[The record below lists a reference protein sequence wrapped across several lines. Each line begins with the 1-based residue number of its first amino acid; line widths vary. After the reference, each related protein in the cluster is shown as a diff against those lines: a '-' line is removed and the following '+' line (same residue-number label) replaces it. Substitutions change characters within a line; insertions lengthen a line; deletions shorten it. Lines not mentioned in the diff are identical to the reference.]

1 MSLLHGNSGKIPH
14 ILLIRRM
21 WNSQKPHLAFE
32 WLPLQPF
39 MKSGFVNLFGRP
51 NAGKSTLLN
60 ALIGEKLA
68 IVSHKVQTTRHRI
81 KGIITTPEYQM
92 ILSDTPGIID
102 PRYKL
107 HEKMM
112 DSVKQALAD
121 TDLALLLV
129 DGRNSPEENDQI
141 FAGLHLK
148 VPALVLINKT
158 ESMKKAETDALIAF
172 FKPKKYASD
181 VIAISALKKIN
192 TDFLLERILQLL
204 PEGEPFF
211 DGDEMT
217 DRPVKF
223 FVGEIIREKIFGM
236 YDDEIP
242 YHTAVLVQE
251 YKEKDTLTK
260 IQADIIVQR
269 ETQKGILLGESGK
282 MIRMLGTEARKEIE
296 AFIGR
301 KVFLELF
308 VRVRPKWRDNEWQLR
323 EYGY

>member
-1 MSLLHGNSGKIPH
+1 
-14 ILLIRRM
+14 
-21 WNSQKPHLAFE
+21 
-32 WLPLQPF
+32 
-39 MKSGFVNLFGRP
+39 MKSGFVNMFGKP

-60 ALIGEKLA
+60 TLMGEKLA

-81 KGIITTPEYQM
+81 KGILTAPGYQI
-92 ILSDTPGIID
+92 ILSDTPGIIA

-112 DSVKQALAD
+112 DSVNHAVID
-121 TDLALLLV
+121 TDLALLLL
-129 DGRNSPEENDQI
+129 DGKDNLEENDMI
-141 FAGLHLK
+141 FSGLNLK
-148 VPALVLINKT
+148 VPAIVLLNKKERMT
-158 ESMKKAETDALIAF
+158 EPEIALATEF
-172 FKPKKYASD
+172 FKDKKYTNG
-181 VIAISALKKIN
+181 ILAISALKRIN
-192 TDFLLERILQLL
+192 TDLLLERIIQFL

-211 DGDEMT
+211 EGDELT

-223 FVGEIIREKIFGM
+223 FVGEMIREKIFDLYG
-236 YDDEIP
+236 DEIP
-242 YHTAVLVQE
+242 YHAAVMIQE

-269 ETQKGILLGESGK
+269 ETQKGILLGEGGR
-282 MIRMLGTEARKEIE
+282 MIRQLGTDARKEIE

-308 VRVRPKWRDNEWQLR
+308 VKVRPKWRDNEWQLR

>member
-1 MSLLHGNSGKIPH
+1 
-14 ILLIRRM
+14 
-21 WNSQKPHLAFE
+21 
-32 WLPLQPF
+32 
-39 MKSGFVNLFGRP
+39 MKSGFVNLFGKP

-60 ALIGEKLA
+60 TLMGEKLA

-81 KGIITTPEYQM
+81 KGILTAQDYQM

-112 DSVKQALAD
+112 DSVRQAVAD
-121 TDLALLLV
+121 TDVALLLL
-129 DGRNSPEENDQI
+129 DGKDNLEENNEI
-141 FAGLHLK
+141 FSGLRLK
-148 VPALVLINKT
+148 VPALVLVNKSEQMT
-158 ESMKKAETDALIAF
+158 KDEIDSAKVYFMDKNYCTDVL
-172 FKPKKYASD
+172 
-181 VIAISALKKIN
+181 AISALKKLN
-192 TDFLLERILQLL
+192 TDILFERIIQLL

-223 FVGEIIREKIFGM
+223 FVGEMIREKIFSL
-236 YDDEIP
+236 YEDEIP

-251 YKEKDTLTK
+251 FKEKETLTK

-269 ETQKGILLGESGK
+269 ETQKGILLGEGGK
-282 MIRMLGTEARKEIE
+282 MIRQLGTEARKDIE
-296 AFIGR
+296 EFIGR

-308 VRVRPKWRDNEWQLR
+308 VKVRPKWRDSEWQLR

>member
-1 MSLLHGNSGKIPH
+1 
-14 ILLIRRM
+14 M
-21 WNSQKPHLAFE
+21 WELGSAGSENC
-32 WLPLQPF
+32 PLNGYLCSRF
-39 MKSGFVNLFGRP
+39 MKSGFVNLFGKP

-60 ALIGEKLA
+60 TLMGEKLA

-81 KGIITTPEYQM
+81 KGILTAPGYQV

-112 DSVKQALAD
+112 DSVRQAVSD
-121 TDLALLLV
+121 TDLALLLL
-129 DGRNSPEENDQI
+129 DGRDDLEENDKI
-141 FAGLHLK
+141 FSGLHLK
-148 VPALVLINKT
+148 VPGLLLINKCDNLPDAEIERVRHFFQDKPYAT
-158 ESMKKAETDALIAF
+158 EIL
-172 FKPKKYASD
+172 
-181 VIAISALKKIN
+181 VISALKKTN
-192 TDFLLERILQLL
+192 TDLLMERIVHHL
-204 PEGEPFF
+204 PDGEPFF
-211 DGDEMT
+211 EGDEMT
-217 DRPVKF
+217 DRPMKF
-223 FVGEIIREKIFGM
+223 FVGEMIREKIFSL
-236 YDDEIP
+236 YEDEIP

-269 ETQKGILLGESGK
+269 ETQKGILLGEGGK
-282 MIRMLGTEARKEIE
+282 MIRQLGTEARKDIE

-308 VRVRPKWRDNEWQLR
+308 VKVRPKWRDNEWQLR